1 VDINRVLANMED
13 DDPVPQSPS
22 ASGSVRL
29 DDFFENVDHRIPD
42 ENDADTVIMK
52 LPMGRLAKTTRTR
65 MRSCTTPAQLR
76 QLDRELY
83 VLAGL
88 NPADYGI

>member
-1 VDINRVLANMED
+1 MDINRVLANMED
-13 DDPVPQSPS
+13 DEPVPQTPGNTGFV
-22 ASGSVRL
+22 AMDDAFEAADFGLEEAAL
-29 DDFFENVDHRIPD
+29 DEIV
-42 ENDADTVIMK
+42 MK
-52 LPMGRLAKTTRTR
+52 LPLGRLAKTTRAR
-65 MRSCTTPAQLR
+65 MRSCTTPDQLR